1 MIMKQIRYGKIKKFD
16 SKKRILA
23 VGNFDGVHL
32 GHQTIIKYCVQN
44 AKKFS
49 LKSSVL
55 TFYPHPKEFF
65 NVQPN
70 QECVQTL
77 RDKSMEIFSKGIDE
91 IIFSR
96 FDKKLACT
104 NSHEFITDLLANNL
118 GVKELVVGPDFRFG
132 KDRSGDVS
140 MLVDQGPKVGFTTT
154 IIPEVSFKNIK
165 MSSSLLRDV
174 AKNGDFKAVENMRRA
189 TLKLTG
195 HVCHGNKL
203 GRTLNFP
210 TANIKVPKNLCFSGI
225 FIVRVTDNSPNRAF
239 TQKWGIANIGIR
251 PVLETNNEKLL
262 EVYVLDWFGD
272 IYGHLLSVE
281 MIEKIREEKYFKNF
295 EELKLKMVEDE
306 KIAQEYISKYDEQK
320 QKS

>member
-16 SKKRILA
+16 DKKRILA
-23 VGNFDGVHL
+23 IGNFDGVHL

-44 AKKFS
+44 AKKLS

-65 NVQPN
+65 NVKPS

-77 RDKSMEIFSKGIDE
+77 RDKSREILSKGIDE
-91 IIFSR
+91 IIFAR
-96 FDKKLACT
+96 FDKKLAGT
-104 NSHEFITDLLANNL
+104 TSHDFIADVLANNL
-118 GVKELVVGPDFRFG
+118 GVKELVVGSDFRFG
-132 KDRSGDVS
+132 KDRTGDVS
-140 MLVDQGPKVGFTTT
+140 MLIDQGTKSGFSTT
-154 IIPEVSFKNIK
+154 IIPEVSFKNMK
-165 MSSSLLRDV
+165 MSSSSLRNM
-174 AKNGDFKAVENMRRA
+174 AKNGEFSSVENMRRA

-225 FIVRVTDNSPNRAF
+225 FIVRVIDNTPDRAF
-239 TQKWGIANIGIR
+239 DKKWGIANIGTR

-262 EVYVLDWFGD
+262 EVYVLDWSGD

-281 MIEKIREEKYFKNF
+281 MIKKIREEKYFKNL

-306 KIAQEYISKYDEQK
+306 KIARDYISEYDEQK

>member
-1 MIMKQIRYGKIKKFD
+1 MIMKQIRYGKIKKLD
-16 SKKRILA
+16 DEKRILA
-23 VGNFDGVHL
+23 IGNFDGVHL
-32 GHQTIIKYCVQN
+32 GHQTIIEHCVQN
-44 AKKFS
+44 ARKFS

-70 QECVQTL
+70 QESVQTL
-77 RDKSMEIFSKGIDE
+77 RDKSREILSKGIDE
-91 IIFSR
+91 IIFAR
-96 FDKKLACT
+96 FDKRLAHT

-140 MLVDQGPKVGFTTT
+140 MLIDQGPKIGFTTT
-154 IIPEVSFKNIK
+154 IIPEVPFKNMK
-165 MSSSLLRDV
+165 MSSSLLRNM
-174 AKNGDFKAVENMRRA
+174 AKNGEFSAVETMRRA

-203 GRTLNFP
+203 GRTLNYP

-225 FIVRVTDNSPNRAF
+225 FIVRVIDNSPDRAF
-239 TQKWGIANIGIR
+239 DQKWGIANIGTR

-262 EVYVLDWFGD
+262 EVYVLDWSGD

-281 MIEKIREEKYFKNF
+281 MIKKIREEKYFKTL
-295 EELKLKMVEDE
+295 EELKFKMVEDE
-306 KIAQEYISKYDEQK
+306 KIAQEYISIYNEQK
-320 QKS
+320 QKN